1 MRTLPLA
8 VLLTV
13 FMAPALLAQDELE
26 VPGDGSFK
34 ERCGQCHNEDDPA
47 GPASTQWLT
56 GVDRPLVELTT
67 QQKQSV
73 LRFVQ
78 HHGPDAVEK
87 VSVARDRALFEE
99 KCNLC
104 HSANRIFVETLT
116 PGERRDVVARMQLRA
131 PDWMSPREMEIILN
145 YLDKGAPGA
154 ARPGEG
160 VHAFT
165 PPELFRERC
174 SNCHELERV
183 YLYLDKGQQTPDSW
197 ALLVARMRAKAPDLI
212 NDEEGEKILNYI
224 RSLEPAR

>member
-1 MRTLPLA
+1 MRTLPLV

-13 FMAPALLAQDELE
+13 FMVPALLAQDELE

-47 GPASTQWLT
+47 GTASTEWLT

-67 QQKQSV
+67 EQKASV
-73 LRFVQ
+73 LRFLQ

-116 PGERRDVVARMQLRA
+116 PGETRDVVARMQIRA

-154 ARPGEG
+154 VRPGDA
-160 VHAFT
+160 VAAFT
-165 PPELFRERC
+165 PAELFRERC

-183 YLYLDKGQQTPDSW
+183 YLFLDKGEATPDSW

-212 NDEEGEKILNYI
+212 NDEEGDKILSYI
-224 RSLEPAR
+224 RSLNPSR